1 MRALLYIKASK
12 LNADFIDV
20 LGAIKGW
27 NIREYS
33 HGFAVSKGSLS
44 VLSPSPTCPLDG
56 VLS

>member
-1 MRALLYIKASK
+1 MYIEAGK
-12 LNADFIDV
+12 LNADFVDV
-20 LGAIKGW
+20 LGAIKRW

-44 VLSPSPTCPLDG
+44 VLSPSPTCPLDR